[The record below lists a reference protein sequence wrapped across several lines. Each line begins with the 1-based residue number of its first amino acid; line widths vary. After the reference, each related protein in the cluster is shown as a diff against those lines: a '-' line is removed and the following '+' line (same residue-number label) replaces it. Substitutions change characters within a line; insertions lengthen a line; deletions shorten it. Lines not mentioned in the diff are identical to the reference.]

1 MKKRLALL
9 SIIIGYT
16 TENKYIIEVNSIDIY
31 IFYIKIEMSWDKMLV
46 IQVFKKITTKV
57 HTDTQTHTHLSHMNT
72 HMCVHTYA
80 CMYSIIVKSK
90 N

>member
-1 MKKRLALL
+1 
-9 SIIIGYT
+9 
-16 TENKYIIEVNSIDIY
+16 
-31 IFYIKIEMSWDKMLV
+31 MSWDKMLV

-57 HTDTQTHTHLSHMNT
+57 HTHTSHMNT
-72 HMCVHTYA
+72 HMCTHTYA